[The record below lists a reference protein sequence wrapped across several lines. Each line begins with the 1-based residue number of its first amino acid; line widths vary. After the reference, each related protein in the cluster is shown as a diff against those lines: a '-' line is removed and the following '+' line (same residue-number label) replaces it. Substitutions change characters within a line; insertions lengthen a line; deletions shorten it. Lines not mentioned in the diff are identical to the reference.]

1 MHVPGVARWLGGL
14 LGALVV
20 LLLPAVPVLAHS
32 DLKSS
37 DPADGATLV
46 SAPAEVSFTFNEK
59 LLAQGNAIVL
69 TELATGTRL
78 EVGPVE
84 VDGDTVAVAWPEQGA
99 GGQYRAA
106 YRVVSAD
113 GHPIDGSI
121 TFTVES
127 SGGTAT
133 TPSEATPTAT
143 ATAEQSP
150 TGGSTPAADTPSPVA
165 VATQT
170 TNAPP
175 DETDPGVLA
184 WVLGLG
190 VVVLVGAGAGTW
202 FMRRSR

>member
-1 MHVPGVARWLGGL
+1 MRVAGVVRWLGGL
-14 LGALVV
+14 LAV
-20 LLLPAVPVLAHS
+20 LAVILLPAGPAAAHS

-46 SAPAEVSFTFNEK
+46 EAPAAVSFTFNEQ
-59 LLAQGNAIVL
+59 LLAQGNAVVL
-69 TELATGTRL
+69 TELMTGTRL

-84 VDGDTVAVAWPEQGA
+84 VDGETVSVDWPERSGA
-99 GGQYRAA
+99 GQYRAA

-127 SGGTAT
+127 SGESPWPTAQSS
-133 TPSEATPTAT
+133 PSEATPS
-143 ATAEQSP
+143 AEQSP
-150 TGGSTPAADTPSPVA
+150 TTGATPTDGTPSPVA
-165 VATQT
+165 VATPT
-170 TNAPP
+170 SPAP
-175 DETDPGVLA
+175 DDTDPGVLA